1 MSKIIVLG
9 GGESGVGAALL
20 AKSKGFDV
28 FLSDQ
33 GTLKEAFKKTLSD
46 HNIRFEEGQHTLEE
60 ILNANE
66 VIISPGIPEKNEV
79 VKKIKEKQIPLI
91 SEIEFAVR
99 DRKSVV

>member
-33 GTLKEAFKKTLSD
+33 GTLKPAFKNTLSD
-46 HNIRFEEGQHTLEE
+46 NHIHFEEGQHTIDE
-60 ILNANE
+60 ILSADE
-66 VIISPGIPEKNEV
+66 IIISPGIPEKNEV
-79 VKKIKEKQIPLI
+79 VKKLKRSIFL
-91 SEIEFAVR
+91 
-99 DRKSVV
+99 

>member
-33 GTLKEAFKKTLSD
+33 GTLKEVFKK
-46 HNIRFEEGQHTLEE
+46 HFQ
-60 ILNANE
+60 
-66 VIISPGIPEKNEV
+66 IITSAS
-79 VKKIKEKQIPLI
+79 KKASTRLTKFSAQMK
-91 SEIEFAVR
+91 
-99 DRKSVV
+99 